1 MSKSWTKKDGPQGD
15 ICLGTRIRL
24 ARNLEKTPFPATANR
39 DQARQVMHT
48 AKKLA
53 ESLNQL
59 ASFRFYELAEVDQL
73 ERQILMEKHLIS
85 PEHTKKTSSK
95 GLILSENEDISIM
108 VNEEDHFRIQVLL
121 PGLQLKEA
129 WELADRVDD
138 LIEANV
144 DYAFDPEIG
153 YLTACPTNVGTG
165 MRGSLML
172 HLPALARIKQLGN
185 VLKSVSQFGLAVR
198 GLYGEGSESYGSI
211 YQISNQVSLGHS
223 ESEMLEHMGRVTK
236 QVIASERQAREYLQ
250 EHNRTESE
258 DQIYRAYGLLSQAR
272 IISTQEAMDLL
283 STVLLGIDLG
293 MIQDLDR
300 GLVKKLMVEIRSAH
314 LQKMMGQSLPAQE
327 RDRLRGSMIRD
338 RLNR

>member
-1 MSKSWTKKDGPQGD
+1 MK
-15 ICLGTRIRL
+15 
-24 ARNLEKTPFPATANR
+24 
-39 DQARQVMHT
+39 T
-48 AKKLA
+48 AKEL
-53 ESLNQL
+53 SGGLDQL
-59 ASFRFYELAEVDQL
+59 ASFRFLDLAEVDEL

-85 PEHTKKTSSK
+85 PEHTKKTSNK

-108 VNEEDHFRIQVLL
+108 VNEEDHFRIQVLM
-121 PGLQLKEA
+121 PGLQLNEA
-129 WELADRVDD
+129 WELANRVDD

-144 DYAFDPEIG
+144 DYAFDPDIG

-172 HLPALARIKQLGN
+172 HLPGLARINQLGN
-185 VLKSVSQFGLAVR
+185 VLKSVSQFGLVVR

-223 ESEMLEHMGRVTK
+223 ESDMLEHLARVAEQIT
-236 QVIASERQAREYLQ
+236 ASERQARKYLQ
-250 EHNRTESE
+250 EHNLPESE
-258 DQIYRAYGLLSQAR
+258 DQIYRAYGLLAHAR
-272 IISTQEAMDLL
+272 IISTKEALDLL

-293 MIQDLDR
+293 LIHDLDR

-327 RDRLRGSMIRD
+327 RIACVPV
-338 RLNR
+338 

>member
-1 MSKSWTKKDGPQGD
+1 M
-15 ICLGTRIRL
+15 
-24 ARNLEKTPFPATANR
+24 
-39 DQARQVMHT
+39 
-48 AKKLA
+48 
-53 ESLNQL
+53 
-59 ASFRFYELAEVDQL
+59 
-73 ERQILMEKHLIS
+73 
-85 PEHTKKTSSK
+85 
-95 GLILSENEDISIM
+95 
-108 VNEEDHFRIQVLL
+108 
-121 PGLQLKEA
+121 
-129 WELADRVDD
+129 
-138 LIEANV
+138 
-144 DYAFDPEIG
+144 
-153 YLTACPTNVGTG
+153 
-165 MRGSLML
+165 
-172 HLPALARIKQLGN
+172 
-185 VLKSVSQFGLAVR
+185 KSVSQFGLAVR

-223 ESEMLEHMGRVTK
+223 ESEMLEHLGRVTK